1 MALTAGTKL
10 GPYEIQSPLGA
21 GGMGEVYRSRDMR
34 LLREV
39 ALKVLPESFANHPD
53 RLQRFE
59 QEARAIAALNHPNIL
74 AVHDFGQD
82 DGIHYIVT
90 ELLEGQSLREKLS
103 AGPLSLRRGLEY
115 AQQIARGL
123 ASAHER
129 GIVHRDLKPENLL
142 VHTLTCPESDEAYLV
157 FCCIIGN
164 S

>member
-1 MALTAGTKL
+1 MPAFPNLSWWVSWQRGFARGYNPAIFMGLLSGTKL

-90 ELLEGQSLREKLS
+90 ELLEG
-103 AGPLSLRRGLEY
+103 
-115 AQQIARGL
+115 
-123 ASAHER
+123 
-129 GIVHRDLKPENLL
+129 
-142 VHTLTCPESDEAYLV
+142 
-157 FCCIIGN
+157 
-164 S
+164 